1 MFFSIYQI
9 ILTLIYKKK
18 ESLHM
23 LHSNKLHYDWTFLAI
38 ILLKDSYGM
47 KKYDNCSDNQIFP
60 KSDIFQIQA
69 IDSSQSGASVS
80 LASK

>member
-1 MFFSIYQI
+1 
-9 ILTLIYKKK
+9 
-18 ESLHM
+18 M

-60 KSDIFQIQA
+60 KKETYFKFKLLIVRKA
-69 IDSSQSGASVS
+69 GHLSV
-80 LASK
+80 